1 MAKEE
6 KTPNFKLEDV
16 QPTSVEEAHA
26 ELTLRGYDTPAIC
39 SYAKAAR
46 SWCAKDSDAWNVW
59 KAIETVTSS
68 SK

>member
-1 MAKEE
+1 MTKE

-16 QPTSVEEAHA
+16 QPTSVEAAHA
-26 ELTLRGYDTPAIC
+26 ELIERGYAPPAIC

-46 SWCAKDSDAWNVW
+46 SWCEKDGPAWNVW
-59 KAIETVTSS
+59 KAIETMTSS